1 MDARAFFPVGPKS
14 LKRSRNFKNKSGA
27 NKRKEIKPIR
37 KFLKRKTFYRNF
49 NQMNNKEGIIIYQT
63 SDKKVKIDVNL
74 DQDTVW
80 LTQKQMASLF
90 SKGVPTINEHIKNIF
105 KERELSKNQTI
116 RKFRIVQ
123 KDRNNYLYK
132 DSGEKKIND
141 NALVV
146 LALLIAVSDRQEKD
160 KMIKL
165 VTNLLK

>member
-1 MDARAFFPVGPKS
+1 
-14 LKRSRNFKNKSGA
+14 
-27 NKRKEIKPIR
+27 
-37 KFLKRKTFYRNF
+37 
-49 NQMNNKEGIIIYQT
+49 MNNKEGIIIYQT